1 MDPLA
6 SPWAACYH
14 RESGSQPPPR
24 NATLKSKGDET
35 MSFSFNADEILKMAE
50 QIERNGARFY
60 RSAADAGFDQKISDK
75 LLELAE
81 MEDSHEKI
89 FTTMRGKLDSRETES
104 IAFDPDGETERYLM
118 AMADSNIFDQT
129 VDPSDQVR
137 GKTIEQVLNIALA
150 TEKESILFYLGLQD
164 LVSERLGK
172 GKVDGIVKEEMGH
185 VALLKGQLEAL

>member
-1 MDPLA
+1 
-6 SPWAACYH
+6 
-14 RESGSQPPPR
+14 
-24 NATLKSKGDET
+24 

-60 RSAADAGFDQKISDK
+60 RSAADAGFDQEMSGK

-81 MEDSHEKI
+81 MEDSHEKT
-89 FTTMRGKLDSRETES
+89 FTTMRGELDSRETES
-104 IAFDPDGETERYLM
+104 IAFDPDGETECYLM

-150 TEKESILFYLGLQD
+150 TEKESILFYLGLESF
-164 LVSERLGK
+164 VPERLGK
-172 GKVDGIVKEEMGH
+172 GKVDGIVKEQMAH
-185 VALLKGQLEAL
+185 VALINGYLAAL